1 MGTDVESLEELRLSV
16 GRLQRHNR
24 WLALFS
30 ALVGLGLVL
39 SVISPVS
46 IVRSRRYALHDD
58 RDRQRGMWRV
68 RNNAPAMILQDDRGV
83 WRAVITIAAEGPRLT
98 FNSPLGEPLITL
110 STPGPQAF
118 FAMHDQQGRPRLQ
131 MTVSDD
137 GGRLVFLDADGQT
150 MAAFSEPPH

>member
-24 WLALFS
+24 WLAVFS

-46 IVRSRRYALHDD
+46 IVRSRRYSLHDD
-58 RDRQRGMWRV
+58 RGRQRGMWRV
-68 RNNAPAMILQDDRGV
+68 RDDAPAIILQDDGGV
-83 WRAVITIAAEGPRLT
+83 WRAVTAIDAEGPRLT
-98 FNSPLGEPLITL
+98 FNSPRGEPLITL
-110 STPGPQAF
+110 STPGSQAF

-131 MTVSDD
+131 MTVSDN

-150 MAAFSEPPH
+150 TAAFSEPPR